1 MRKHFAKQFS
11 KRGNKECGGVAESTA
26 ERLLNYSW
34 PGNIREL
41 RNVIERAVAL
51 TRHEQLVVEDIP
63 EKIRNFQSRQFLID
77 GTDPAELL
85 PMEDIERRYIL
96 HVLDSVANNKSTA
109 AKILGLDRK
118 TLYRKLKQYG
128 VDE

>member
-1 MRKHFAKQFS
+1 M
-11 KRGNKECGGVAESTA
+11 
-26 ERLLNYSW
+26 NYSW

-51 TRHEQLVVEDIP
+51 TRSNQLSVEDLP
-63 EKIRNFQSRQFLID
+63 EKIRTYQSRQFLID
-77 GTDPAELL
+77 GQDPQQLL
-85 PMEDIERRYIL
+85 PMDEIERRYIL
-96 HVLDSVANNKSTA
+96 HVLESVEGNKTTA

-128 VDE
+128 VDGD